1 MILINKK
8 TLRIALA
15 LMVIVYGCASV
26 SALTK
31 EGEGK
36 EDIYIEAIKFSQDQD
51 KSVITVEA
59 SKPFTYTVFK
69 EDTPPKIVV
78 EIPDIRIDK
87 LSLPIK
93 VGRSGIDSITA
104 LRDEKRSTTKIEIR
118 ILENLEFNARKEQNI
133 LYIELTGFK
142 HEEASSP
149 ASSNEVKE
157 EKAEEKKEGIIEVSS
172 VAEKPQ
178 LEEKEKE
185 STIETQESEK
195 EKGETEKKSVEKTRI
210 TAIEIHEKKQHS
222 EILIKGDR
230 AFADI
235 NSFKLQ
241 KPERIVIDIRDS
253 DRGKIPSTIKGKGR
267 YVKRIRVGVHEGKVR
282 VVIEPVKKLP
292 PFAVEKRDGEIV
304 VLMGK
309 ALPSTAKLLKKEKE
323 PNIVKAID
331 FKYTKEKSRIVIET
345 VGKMRFD
352 KSETAEDILSIQIKN
367 AFIPARLQRTFDT
380 SEFISPVKFIAAYQS
395 KTASGEDVSVV
406 IKLKEKSLYEITEE
420 GNKLIVSFNNPP
432 SIAKVEEKAPQVEKK
447 EIAQVPEEK
456 VERKEERV
464 EVEKKQEKVEEQK
477 VKEEKVVEAPVEKKA
492 VPVEGEGKV
501 YTGQRISLDFKD
513 ADIKN
518 VFRLIAEVS
527 NLNII
532 AGDDVKGKITIRLIN
547 VPWDQALDII
557 LQTNALGM
565 KRVGNVIWIAP
576 KTRIKAEEEAEMEAK
591 RKKEKLEDLVI
602 KTIPINY
609 AKASDM
615 AKQIKSLL
623 SERGSVDVDERTSR
637 LIIKDIPKN
646 IESAVSLIKTLD
658 IPTPQVLIEA
668 KIVEASTD
676 FSRELGIQWGAVGI
690 TTSQHTTIGVSGSNP
705 PGSANPLSSPTA
717 STLSP
722 FVVNAPAS
730 AGLGTGM
737 GLAFGILRDNFR
749 LDLVLSALEN
759 EGRGRVISSPKI
771 VTLDNKEAVIQQGT
785 SIPFETTSAAGTQTQ
800 FIDANLN
807 LTVTPH
813 ITPDGSVIMKIKASR
828 NAPNTAIRGASGAP
842 SIDKREAVTELL
854 VRDGETAVLGG
865 IYVTD
870 TGYSESGVPWLR
882 KIPVFGWFFQ
892 KYTQR
897 TKGEELLLFVTPR
910 IIRREQ
916 L

>member
-1 MILINKK
+1 MILINK
-8 TLRIALA
+8 TLKIALA
-15 LMVIVYGCASV
+15 FMIIVYGCASV

-31 EGEGK
+31 EGGGK
-36 EDIYIEAIKFSQDQD
+36 EDIYIEAIKFSQNQD

-59 SKPFTYTVFK
+59 SKPFTYTVFR
-69 EDTPPKIVV
+69 EDTPPRIVV

-93 VGRSGIDSITA
+93 VGKSGIDSITA
-104 LRDEKRSTTKIEIR
+104 VRDEKRSTTKIEIR
-118 ILENLEFNARKEQNI
+118 ILENLEFNAHKDQNI
-133 LYIELTGFK
+133 LHIELTGFK
-142 HEEASSP
+142 HEEPSSP
-149 ASSNEVKE
+149 APSNNEVKE
-157 EKAEEKKEGIIEVSS
+157 EKVEGKKEDIIEVST
-172 VAEKPQ
+172 VAEKPR

-185 STIETQESEK
+185 TTVETQESEK

-210 TAIEIHEKKQHS
+210 TAIEIHERKKYS

-241 KPERIVIDIRDS
+241 KPERIVVDIKDS
-253 DRGKIPSTIKGKGR
+253 DRGRIPSTIKGKGR
-267 YVKRIRVGVHEGKVR
+267 YVKRVRVGVHEDKVR

-292 PFAVEKRDGEIV
+292 PFAVEKREGEIA

-309 ALPSTAKLLKKEKE
+309 VLPSTAKLLKKEKK

-345 VGKMRFD
+345 VGKMQFD

-395 KTASGEDVSVV
+395 KTASGEDVRIV
-406 IKLKEKSLYEITEE
+406 IKLKEKSPYEITQE

-432 SIAKVEEKAPQVEKK
+432 SIAKIEEKVPQVKKK
-447 EIAQVPEEK
+447 EIAQVPEER
-456 VERKEERV
+456 VEKKEERV
-464 EVEKKQEKVEEQK
+464 EVEKKQEK

-492 VPVEGEGKV
+492 TPIEGEGKV

-557 LQTNALGM
+557 LHTNALGM

-637 LIIKDIPKN
+637 LIIKDISKN

-722 FVVNAPAS
+722 FVVNTPAS

-870 TGYSESGVPWLR
+870 TGYSEAGVPWLR

-897 TKGEELLLFVTPR
+897 AKGEELLLFVTPR